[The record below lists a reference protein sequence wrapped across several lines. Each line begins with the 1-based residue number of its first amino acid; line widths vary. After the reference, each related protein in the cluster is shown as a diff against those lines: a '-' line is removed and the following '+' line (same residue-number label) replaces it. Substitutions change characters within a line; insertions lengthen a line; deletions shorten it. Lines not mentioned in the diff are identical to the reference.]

1 MRARLLSATDEPTI
15 TRLRKT
21 AGGEVTPYSARDCGG
36 RRSPGEIYL
45 TVTSEMRA
53 ALSIAA
59 VEADKASIDRADVQT
74 IALYGGTAIGKIA
87 VVARRV
93 QRRG

>member
-1 MRARLLSATDEPTI
+1 M
-15 TRLRKT
+15 
-21 AGGEVTPYSARDCGG
+21 
-36 RRSPGEIYL
+36 

-59 VEADKASIDRADVQT
+59 VEAVEASIDRADVQT

-87 VVARRV
+87 VVDVACNAEV
-93 QRRG
+93 DSPDLCAGLCIERGDRAERCR